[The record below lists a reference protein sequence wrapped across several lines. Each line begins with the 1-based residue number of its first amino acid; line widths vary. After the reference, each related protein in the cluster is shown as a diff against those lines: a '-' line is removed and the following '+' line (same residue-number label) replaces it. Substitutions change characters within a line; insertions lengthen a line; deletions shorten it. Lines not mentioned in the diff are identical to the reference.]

1 MPENFNDEMLTYL
14 QQGQEGAKEYSKGNL
29 KQLKTAIQG
38 IGDVYERAGKQ
49 LDNEAQA
56 ALAKMTKQLEQM
68 EQEQTVAKIQSAVQ
82 TITQLT
88 GVVTTLS
95 SAINS

>member
-1 MPENFNDEMLTYL
+1 MPENFKDEMLTYL
-14 QQGQEGAKEYSKGNL
+14 EQGQAGAEEYSKGNL
-29 KQLKTAIQG
+29 EQLKKAIQG

-49 LDNEAQA
+49 LDDEAQT
-56 ALAKMTKQLEQM
+56 ALAEITKQLEQT